1 MFPELDLGFRT
12 VPAYGLLALTGAA
25 LGFVV
30 CWLRMRGRRDIR
42 FDVEQALNHYLLLA
56 AGVVIG
62 AKLYSLVL
70 VFPQLIRDLPLLWRA
85 PDVFAVTY
93 LYSGMVF
100 YGGLGGGLLA
110 AWLLIRTG
118 RSDFARMEETFL
130 PSVPLVHA
138 FGRLGCFASGCCYG
152 IEADTPISV
161 VFPAGTPAG
170 GVPRLP
176 VQLFESAGDMAIFLL
191 LCLRLPAWRRP
202 GSRLGCYLALYGL
215 LRFVDEFFRGDAAR
229 GVTGTAL
236 SVPQFISLGCIAA
249 GAAFLWRAYRRG
261 TVPETAP

>member
-100 YGGLGGGLLA
+100 YGGLGGRPA
-110 AWLLIRTG
+110 G
-118 RSDFARMEETFL
+118 RVA
-130 PSVPLVHA
+130 
-138 FGRLGCFASGCCYG
+138 
-152 IEADTPISV
+152 ADTHRPV
-161 VFPAGTPAG
+161 RFCPHGGDVPAFCAAGARVRPAG
-170 GVPRLP
+170 VLCQR
-176 VQLFESAGDMAIFLL
+176 LL
-191 LCLRLPAWRRP
+191 LRHRGRYPHQRGLSGRYARR
-202 GSRLGCYLALYGL
+202 R
-215 LRFVDEFFRGDAAR
+215 RAA
-229 GVTGTAL
+229 
-236 SVPQFISLGCIAA
+236 AA
-249 GAAFLWRAYRRG
+249 GAA
-261 TVPETAP
+261 V